1 MAPSIDPTEARIA
14 ALERAIEDIRDAVV
28 TIARLEE
35 RHAETREAISRCF
48 QVSEK
53 NAEAIVATNAA
64 ILVAKESSRERDT
77 ALRTEYE
84 SMRLQMERIEG
95 QSKLDPA
102 TTESLHS
109 TVASGTQTLPLCPV
123 VQPKPTST
131 WQVAEHPSSAATLPS
146 SHASAPPT

>member
-1 MAPSIDPTEARIA
+1 MAPSINPTEARIV

-95 QSKLDPA
+95 RMRPLEELRGFVVKA
-102 TTESLHS
+102 M
-109 TVASGTQTLPLCPV
+109 VGTAGVIGLALLGLV
-123 VQPKPTST
+123 VK
-131 WQVAEHPSSAATLPS
+131 AG
-146 SHASAPPT
+146 

>member
-1 MAPSIDPTEARIA
+1 MAPSINPTEARIV

-95 QSKLDPA
+95 RMR
-102 TTESLHS
+102 
-109 TVASGTQTLPLCPV
+109 PLEELRGFV
-123 VQPKPTST
+123 VRA
-131 WQVAEHPSSAATLPS
+131 VIGVVGMVGIALVGLVLVRG
-146 SHASAPPT
+146 